1 MLDEAVLAQITAAV
15 QNLGEEITVGGI
27 VHDEVNVVVLL
38 DHSVEGN
45 DVGVGRCQFMKGNFT
60 DMELTLAG
68 AAMYLRGDETL
79 YSIVASKRVVGVD
92 GAVHNAISSYAKDF
106 CEFESVVVDKGTDGR
121 RRGGFRRRLLGR
133 HPNVCVP

>member
-45 DVGVGRCQFMKGNFT
+45 DVGVG
-60 DMELTLAG
+60 
-68 AAMYLRGDETL
+68 
-79 YSIVASKRVVGVD
+79 
-92 GAVHNAISSYAKDF
+92 
-106 CEFESVVVDKGTDGR
+106 
-121 RRGGFRRRLLGR
+121 
-133 HPNVCVP
+133 